1 MYAFVGHTSHE
12 LLSFRGRMVLHHSR
26 EEMEYLFPLTQV
38 VRLNGDSLE
47 EVAHRYGRPVMRL
60 SDHPDMAAVEWPLDR
75 RKFL

>member
-1 MYAFVGHTSHE
+1 MYALVGTSSHE
-12 LLSFRGRMVLHHSR
+12 LLSWRGRMVLHENR
-26 EEMEYLFPLTQV
+26 AEMEYLFPLTQV

-60 SDHPDMAAVEWPLDR
+60 RDHPDMAAVEWPLDR